1 MSVPQSVERRM
12 AGDAGWNMAA
22 LAVTAGVGAV
32 ATFLIAGR
40 MGAGAL
46 GVFAQLYAVHVIGA
60 QIAVFGIHDSTQ
72 KHVAER
78 AHLNEPD
85 DGIALGALGLVLLSS
100 LAGAAL
106 LAAAAG
112 PAGALVGSRDVGIG
126 LYLVAPGLVAFALNK
141 VLFGVL
147 NGRARL
153 RSYAAMQ
160 ILRAVFVLA
169 AALAL
174 VQPENPAWVVGGLFT
189 AAELALLPCLLGAVR
204 PSRRRA
210 RHIAHGIVWWQR
222 HLAFGGRGAVNGVLL
237 EAHLR
242 VDVMTLS
249 YFVSDRSVGI
259 YAFAMLFA
267 EGLYQV
273 PVVIRTVAYPRL
285 VQLAS
290 RGDRAGL
297 SHASR
302 RLSLAGGG
310 AAILGAAAI
319 AIVYP
324 YLAELFDPEFV
335 RTGFPVLLILLG
347 GMTLYAFVVPFD
359 QLLLQSGLPGRQS
372 VLMAAYVAANVALNV
387 TLIPRYGLLGAAAAT
402 ATALVCAAALLLA
415 ASWLWLGY
423 RGSVLLHRAPAS

>member
-1 MSVPQSVERRM
+1 MKGPLPPDRGL

-22 LAVTAGVGAV
+22 LAVTAGVGAA

-60 QIAVFGIHDSTQ
+60 QVAVLGVHDSAQ

-78 AHLNEPD
+78 GHLEEPD
-85 DGIALGALGLVLLSS
+85 DGIALGALGVVLLSS
-100 LAGAAL
+100 VAGAAL

-112 PAGALVGSRDVGIG
+112 PLGALVGSRDVEFG

-141 VLFGVL
+141 VLFGVV
-147 NGRARL
+147 NGRGRL
-153 RSYAAMQ
+153 RTYAMMQ
-160 ILRAVFVLA
+160 FLRAVFVLA
-169 AALAL
+169 AVL
-174 VQPENPAWVVGGLFT
+174 VLVKPASPGYAVGGIFT
-189 AAELALLPCLLGAVR
+189 CAELALLPCLLAATR
-204 PSRRRA
+204 LSPRRA
-210 RHIAHGIVWWQR
+210 RGLPHGIVWWQR
-222 HLAFGGRGAVNGVLL
+222 HLAFGGRGAINGILL

-249 YFVSDRSVGI
+249 YFVSDRSVGV

-267 EGLYQV
+267 EGLFQV
-273 PVVIRTVAYPRL
+273 PAVIRTVAYPRL

-290 RGDRAGL
+290 RGDRPRLART
-297 SHASR
+297 SR
-302 RLSLAGGG
+302 RLSLASGG
-310 AAILGAAAI
+310 AAALGAAAI
-319 AIVYP
+319 ALVYP
-324 YLAELFDPEFV
+324 YVAGRFDPEFV
-335 RTGFPVLLILLG
+335 ETGMPVLLILLG
-347 GMTLYAFVVPFD
+347 GITLYAFVVPFD

-372 VLMAAYVAANVALNV
+372 VLMTAYVAANVALNV
-387 TLIPRYGLLGAAAAT
+387 ALIPRFGLLGAAVAT

-415 ASWLWLGY
+415 ASWAWLGY

>member
-1 MSVPQSVERRM
+1 MSDSLPAGRRM
-12 AGDAGWNMAA
+12 AGDAGWNMVA
-22 LAVTAGVGAV
+22 LAVTAGVGAA

-40 MGAGAL
+40 MGASAL

-60 QIAVFGIHDSTQ
+60 QVAVFGMHDSAQ

-78 AHLNEPD
+78 AHLQEAD
-85 DGIALGALGLVLLSS
+85 DGIALGALRLVLLSS

-112 PAGALVGSRDVGIG
+112 PVGRLVGSRDVEFG

-147 NGRARL
+147 NGRTRL
-153 RSYAAMQ
+153 RTYALMQ
-160 ILRAVFVLA
+160 LLRAAFVLGA
-169 AALAL
+169 VLAL
-174 VQPENPAWVVGGLFT
+174 VRAGNPAYVVGGIFT
-189 AAELALLPCLLGAVR
+189 LAELALLPCLLAATR
-204 PSRRRA
+204 PSPRRA
-210 RHIAHGIVWWQR
+210 RTVPHGIVWWQR
-222 HLAFGGRGAVNGVLL
+222 HLAFGGRGAINGVLL

-249 YFVSDRSVGI
+249 YFVPDRAIGV

-290 RGDRAGL
+290 RGDRGAL
-297 SHASR
+297 ARASR

-310 AAILGAAAI
+310 AAAIGAAAI
-319 AIVYP
+319 ALVYP
-324 YLAELFDPEFV
+324 YLAALFDPDFV
-335 RTGFPVLLILLG
+335 RLGMPVLLILLG

-372 VLMAAYVAANVALNV
+372 VLMAAYVAANVTLNV
-387 TLIPRYGLLGAAAAT
+387 LLIPRFGLLGAAAAT

-415 ASWLWLGY
+415 ASWVWLGY

>member
-1 MSVPQSVERRM
+1 MSSAAPVERRM

-22 LAVTAGVGAV
+22 LAVTAGVGAA

-40 MGAGAL
+40 MGASAL

-60 QIAVFGIHDSTQ
+60 QLAVFGIHDSTQ
-72 KHVAER
+72 KHVAEH
-78 AHLNEPD
+78 APLGEPD
-85 DGIALGALGLVLLSS
+85 DGIALGALRLVLLSS
-100 LAGAAL
+100 VAGAAL
-106 LAAAAG
+106 LALAAG
-112 PAGALVGSRDVGIG
+112 PAGRFVGSQDVALG

-147 NGRARL
+147 NGRAHL
-153 RSYAAMQ
+153 RTYAGMQ
-160 ILRAVFVLA
+160 LLRAAFVLA
-169 AALAL
+169 AVLLL
-174 VQPENPAWVVGGLFT
+174 VRPDRPAWVVGGIFT
-189 AAELALLPCLLGAVR
+189 AAEIALLPCLLWATGL
-204 PSRRRA
+204 SRRRA
-210 RHIAHGIVWWQR
+210 RARTHGIVWWQR

-249 YFVSDRSVGI
+249 YFVPDRSIGI

-273 PVVIRTVAYPRL
+273 PAVIRTVAYPRL
-285 VQLAS
+285 VRFAIL
-290 RGDRAGL
+290 GDRGGL
-297 SHASR
+297 ARLTR

-310 AAILGAAAI
+310 GAALGAIGI
-319 AIVYP
+319 ALVYP
-324 YLAELFDPEFV
+324 HLAGLFDPEYV
-335 RTGFPVLLILLG
+335 RTGMPVLLILLA

-387 TLIPRYGLLGAAAAT
+387 ALIPRYGLTGAAIAT
-402 ATALVCAAALLLA
+402 ATALVCAAVLLLG

>member
-1 MSVPQSVERRM
+1 MSAPQSVERRM

-22 LAVTAGVGAV
+22 LAVTAGVGAA

-60 QIAVFGIHDSTQ
+60 QLAVFGIHDSTQ

-78 AHLNEPD
+78 AHLDEPD
-85 DGIALGALGLVLLSS
+85 DGIALGAVRIVLLSS
-100 LAGAAL
+100 VAGAAL

-112 PAGALVGSRDVGIG
+112 PIGSLVGSRDVAFG

-147 NGRARL
+147 NGRGRL
-153 RSYAAMQ
+153 RTYAVMQ
-160 ILRAVFVLA
+160 LVRAAFVLA
-169 AALAL
+169 AVLVL
-174 VQPENPAWVVGGLFT
+174 VQAASPAYVVGGIFT
-189 AAELALLPCLLGAVR
+189 AAELALLPCLLAVTR
-204 PSRRRA
+204 LSPRRA
-210 RHIAHGIVWWQR
+210 RAAAHAVVWWQR

-249 YFVSDRSVGI
+249 YFVPDRAIGV

-273 PVVIRTVAYPRL
+273 PAVIRTVAYPRL

-290 RGDRAGL
+290 RGDRLGL
-297 SHASR
+297 ARASR

-310 AAILGAAAI
+310 GAALGAVAI
-319 AIVYP
+319 AFVYP
-324 YLAELFDPEFV
+324 YLAVLFDPDFV
-335 RTGFPVLLILLG
+335 ETGLPVLLVLLG
-347 GMTLYAFVVPFD
+347 GMTLYGFVVPFD

-372 VLMAAYVAANVALNV
+372 VLMAAYVAVNIALNV

-415 ASWLWLGY
+415 ASWFWLGY

>member
-1 MSVPQSVERRM
+1 MSRTPSVERRM

-22 LAVTAGVGAV
+22 LAVTAGVGAA

-60 QIAVFGIHDSTQ
+60 QMAVFGIHDSTQ
-72 KHVAER
+72 KHVAEH
-78 AHLNEPD
+78 APLGEPD
-85 DGIALGALGLVLLSS
+85 DGIALGGLGLVLLSS
-100 LAGAAL
+100 LAAATL
-106 LAAAAG
+106 LAVAAG
-112 PAGALVGSRDVGIG
+112 PAGRLVGSPDVAMG
-126 LYLVAPGLVAFALNK
+126 LSLVAPGLVAFALNK

-147 NGRARL
+147 NGRGRL
-153 RSYAAMQ
+153 RTYAAMQ
-160 ILRAVFVLA
+160 FLRAAFVLA
-169 AALAL
+169 AVL
-174 VQPENPAWVVGGLFT
+174 VLVRPDRPAWIVGGIFT

-204 PSRRRA
+204 PSLRRA
-210 RHIAHGIVWWQR
+210 RRIPHGIVWWQR

-285 VQLAS
+285 VRLAT
-290 RGDRAGL
+290 RGDRDGL
-297 SHASR
+297 ARASR

-310 AAILGAAAI
+310 AAAAGAVSI
-319 AIVYP
+319 AVAYP
-324 YLAELFDPEFV
+324 YLAALFDPEFV

-347 GMTLYAFVVPFD
+347 GMALYAFVVPFD
-359 QLLLQSGLPGRQS
+359 QILLQSGLPGRQS
-372 VLMAAYVAANVALNV
+372 VLMAAYVAANLALNV
-387 TLIPRYGLLGAAAAT
+387 ALIPRFGLLGAAAAT
-402 ATALVCAAALLLA
+402 AIALVCAAALLLA

-423 RGSVLLHRAPAS
+423 RGGVLLHRAPAS

>member
-1 MSVPQSVERRM
+1 MNGPLPMRRM

-22 LAVTAGVGAV
+22 LAATAGVGAA

-60 QIAVFGIHDSTQ
+60 QIAVFGVHDSTQ

-78 AHLNEPD
+78 AHLGEPD
-85 DGIALGALGLVLLSS
+85 DGIALGALRLVLLS
-100 LAGAAL
+100 AAVGAAVM
-106 LAAAAG
+106 AAAAG
-112 PAGALVGSRDVGIG
+112 PIGRLVGSSDVEFG

-147 NGRARL
+147 NGRRRL
-153 RSYAAMQ
+153 RAYALMQ
-160 ILRAVFVLA
+160 AVRAAFVLA
-169 AALAL
+169 AVLA
-174 VQPENPAWVVGGLFT
+174 VVRPENPAYLVGGIFT
-189 AAELALLPCLLGAVR
+189 LAELALLPCLLAATALS
-204 PSRRRA
+204 PRRA
-210 RHIAHGIVWWQR
+210 RTQPYGIVWWQR

-249 YFVSDRSVGI
+249 YFVSDRSIGI

-285 VQLAS
+285 VELAS

-297 SHASR
+297 ARASR

-310 AAILGAAAI
+310 AAAVGAVATAL
-319 AIVYP
+319 VYP
-324 YLAELFDPEFV
+324 YLAGLFDPEFV
-335 RTGFPVLLILLG
+335 RTGMPVLLILLG

-372 VLMAAYVAANVALNV
+372 VLMAAYVAANIALNV
-387 TLIPRYGLLGAAAAT
+387 ALIPRFGLIGAAAAT
-402 ATALVCAAALLLA
+402 ATALACAAGLLLG

-423 RGSVLLHRAPAS
+423 RGSVLLHRASPS

>member
-1 MSVPQSVERRM
+1 MSEPIHLERRI

-22 LAVTAGVGAV
+22 LAVTAGVGAA

-60 QIAVFGIHDSTQ
+60 QVAVFGIHDSTQ

-78 AHLNEPD
+78 AHLQEPD
-85 DGIALGALGLVLLSS
+85 DGIALAAVRLVLLSS

-112 PAGALVGSRDVGIG
+112 PIGALVGSRDVEFG

-147 NGRARL
+147 NGRGRL
-153 RSYAAMQ
+153 RTYAVMQ
-160 ILRAVFVLA
+160 FLRAAFVLA
-169 AALAL
+169 AVL
-174 VQPENPAWVVGGLFT
+174 VLVRAGNPAYVVGGLFT
-189 AAELALLPCLLGAVR
+189 LAELALLPCLLAVTR
-204 PSRRRA
+204 PSPRRA
-210 RHIAHGIVWWQR
+210 RAVPRGIVWWQR
-222 HLAFGGRGAVNGVLL
+222 HLAFGGRGAINGVLL

-249 YFVSDRSVGI
+249 YFMPDRAIGV

-273 PVVIRTVAYPRL
+273 PAVIRTVAYPRL

-290 RGDRAGL
+290 RGDRGGL
-297 SHASR
+297 ARASR
-302 RLSLAGGG
+302 RLALAGGG
-310 AAILGAAAI
+310 AAIAGAAAI
-319 AIVYP
+319 ALVYP
-324 YLAELFDPEFV
+324 HVAGLFDPDFV
-335 RTGFPVLLILLG
+335 HLGMPVLLILLG

-372 VLMAAYVAANVALNV
+372 LLMASYVAANVTLNV
-387 TLIPRYGLLGAAAAT
+387 LLIPRFGLLGAAAAT